1 MTVRAAI
8 CVGSTPNTLASVPLG
23 LDGVDGEARGVV
35 HMLLE
40 IPKVYRRKELI
51 QENRNMPLRGWG
63 SMGSGATDQCLEG
76 NHRPVQP
83 QTMSLSW
90 ESKHSLAS
98 LLISSRFQACASL
111 KVESG
116 LHIAHTVE

>member
-40 IPKVYRRKELI
+40 IPKVYRRKEFI

-63 SMGSGATDQCLEG
+63 SMESGATDQCLEG

-98 LLISSRFQACASL
+98 LLVSSRFQACASL
-111 KVESG
+111 KVES
-116 LHIAHTVE
+116 